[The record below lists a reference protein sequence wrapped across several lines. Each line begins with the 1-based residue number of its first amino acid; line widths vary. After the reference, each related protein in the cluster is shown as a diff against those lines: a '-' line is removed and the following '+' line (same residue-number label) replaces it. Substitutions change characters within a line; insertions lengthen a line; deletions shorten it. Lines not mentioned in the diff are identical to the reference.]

1 MEQPGEQRNGV
12 EDNHRKIEI
21 RTEKSRSPEIRP
33 TDVGTAPDIEF
44 MEHLYISSEM
54 SSGRMEG
61 IGPEM
66 IFSEASK
73 SDIDVKT
80 RISSGIV
87 PSASFLAV
95 ADQSTK

>member
-1 MEQPGEQRNGV
+1 VGTV
-12 EDNHRKIEI
+12 
-21 RTEKSRSPEIRP
+21 PEIK
-33 TDVGTAPDIEF
+33 F
-44 MEHLYISSEM
+44 MEHLYIASEM

-66 IFSEASK
+66 IFSETSK

-95 ADQSTK
+95 VDQSMK